1 MSSIRTNVLRLV
13 VLPMLAVTLFAG
25 TPAVAYS
32 DRYDDRGHD
41 ESRYDDRRRSGYN
54 DEYIFAAT
62 RGVTDMDAPPYL
74 KVPLIPLTVVL
85 DVAILPFEVIAGL
98 F

>member
-1 MSSIRTNVLRLV
+1 MLSIRTRRFRGII
-13 VLPMLAVTLFAG
+13 LA
-25 TPAVAYS
+25 AVAATLLVAS
-32 DRYDDRGHD
+32 APVVHAEHYDDRPYEQRHRG
-41 ESRYDDRRRSGYN
+41 YD

-62 RGVTDMDAPPYL
+62 RGVADMDAPPYL
-74 KVPLIPLTVVL
+74 KVPLFPLTVVL

>member
-1 MSSIRTNVLRLV
+1 MPSIRTRPYHVL
-13 VLPMLAVTLFAG
+13 VLAAVAG
-25 TPAVAYS
+25 TLLLSSVPPAHAE
-32 DRYDDRGHD
+32 H
-41 ESRYDDRRRSGYN
+41 YDDRRYGDRAYEERHRGYN